1 MKELAGDICRVGAC
15 ALMVVMF
22 FGCGFDSRLVDFL
35 DPPSPVNQ
43 PVAIIHTQILRD
55 DTRGDIYV
63 RLDGSSSYDHQQKP
77 LTFQWELVER
87 PVRSLAVIVSPTS
100 MITMFDFD
108 WNGCYTVT
116 LVVTNSD
123 GLISNAAI
131 TRMGVTDGPRGGAE
145 PAPGDCAL

>member
-1 MKELAGDICRVGAC
+1 MSFQARNICRVCAC
-15 ALMVVMF
+15 ALFMSMHP
-22 FGCGFDSRLVDFL
+22 GCGFDSRLVDFL
-35 DPPSPVNQ
+35 DPPSPVNK
-43 PVAIIHTQILRD
+43 PVALIRTQILLD

-63 RLDGSSSYDHQQKP
+63 RLDGSGSYDYQQKL
-77 LTFQWELVER
+77 LTYQWNLVER

-123 GLISNAAI
+123 GLVSDAAI
-131 TRMGVTDGPRGGAE
+131 ARMAVKDGPRGGAI
-145 PAPGDCAL
+145 PAPGDCLL